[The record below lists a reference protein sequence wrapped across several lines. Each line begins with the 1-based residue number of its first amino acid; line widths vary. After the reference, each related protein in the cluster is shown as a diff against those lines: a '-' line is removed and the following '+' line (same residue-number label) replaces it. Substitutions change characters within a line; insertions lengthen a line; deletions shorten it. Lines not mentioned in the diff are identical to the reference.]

1 MHSYPDYGK
10 FIHVSRYARWLD
22 EEKRRETWEET
33 VERYFSFLSS
43 HLKDNHQYELKED
56 LREELKQAVLNLDIM
71 PSMRALMTSGKA
83 LERDNVCGYNCSYL
97 PVDSL
102 RSFDEALYILMCGVG
117 VGYSVE
123 RQFVSQLP
131 IVNEH
136 FERSETTIVVQ
147 DSKAGWARALR
158 ELLSM
163 LYSGQIPRW
172 DLSKLRPA
180 GARLKT
186 FGGRSSGPE
195 PLNQL
200 FEFCVRT
207 ISKASGRKLS
217 SIECHDIMCKIGEV
231 VVVGGV
237 RRSALISLSNL
248 TDERM
253 RLAKSGQWWEENPQ
267 RALANN
273 SVCYTEKPD
282 VEIFMKEFLAL
293 VQSKSG
299 ERGIF
304 NRDGIKKMMP
314 KVAPRRNPEEHWGTN
329 PCSEIIL
336 KPYQCCNLSE
346 CVIRAED
353 NLEDLLRKVRLAT
366 ILGTFQS
373 TLTNFKYLRK
383 IWKDTCEEERLLGV
397 SLTGILD
404 NWMMA
409 GEFRY
414 MGQTSLEAILKQ
426 LKEKAIETNETFA
439 REIGI
444 NQSVAITAVK
454 PSGTVS
460 QLVDSAS
467 GIHPRY
473 SKYYIRTVRGD
484 IKDPLS
490 LFLIDQGVP
499 CEPDTMKPHD
509 TVVFSFPMNTMNNSY

>member
-97 PVDSL
+97 PIESL
-102 RSFDEALYILMCGVG
+102 RSFDEALYVLMCGVG

-131 IVNEH
+131 IINEH
-136 FERSETTIVVQ
+136 FEHSETTIVVQ

-163 LYSGQIPRW
+163 LYSGQIPKW

-304 NRDGIKKMMP
+304 NRDGIKKIMP
-314 KVAPRRNPEEHWGTN
+314 KVAVRRNPEEHWGTN
-329 PCSEIIL
+329 PLMI
-336 KPYQCCNLSE
+336 
-346 CVIRAED
+346 A
-353 NLEDLLRKVRLAT
+353 A
-366 ILGTFQS
+366 
-373 TLTNFKYLRK
+373 
-383 IWKDTCEEERLLGV
+383 
-397 SLTGILD
+397 
-404 NWMMA
+404 
-409 GEFRY
+409 
-414 MGQTSLEAILKQ
+414 
-426 LKEKAIETNETFA
+426 
-439 REIGI
+439 
-444 NQSVAITAVK
+444 
-454 PSGTVS
+454 
-460 QLVDSAS
+460 
-467 GIHPRY
+467 
-473 SKYYIRTVRGD
+473 
-484 IKDPLS
+484 
-490 LFLIDQGVP
+490 
-499 CEPDTMKPHD
+499 
-509 TVVFSFPMNTMNNSY
+509 